1 MRTQLAL
8 CTALTGTVLA
18 FALAMPAQAQVDRRT
33 QEMIES
39 LQRRPIGP
47 GTIDDDSARGMVR
60 PGGENAAPAPSIPT
74 LTPAPS
80 VPTLTP
86 APQAQAP
93 QPQAP
98 QPQAPQVPPPP
109 ASQAQPVPPALSPAP
124 PPPMAEPRPEP
135 TPPPAFGQP
144 RPEPAPPPA
153 LSPAPPP
160 PMAAPRPESSPPSFG
175 QPRPEPA
182 PMAPPP
188 PQVFSP
194 QPAPPPPP
202 MSVKPGAPARP
213 VPPPPP
219 AGGMTA
225 TTAPADVPAISL
237 QVNFAT
243 GSARLEPNA
252 VEDLARLG
260 MALNS
265 PQLRAFRFRI
275 EGHTDTV
282 GDAFANQVLSE
293 RRAGAVR
300 DFLVA
305 RAGVAAFRLQVVG
318 LGETQPLIPTPDE
331 MPERRNRRV
340 QILNLGP

>member
-1 MRTQLAL
+1 MRNQLAR
-8 CTALTGTVLA
+8 CTALTGTLLTGTVLA

-60 PGGENAAPAPSIPT
+60 PGGESTTPAPSVPT

-93 QPQAP
+93 QPP
-98 QPQAPQVPPPP
+98 VPPPP
-109 ASQAQPVPPALSPAP
+109 PSGQARPDPPPPTLAPPP
-124 PPPMAEPRPEP
+124 PPPMAAPGPESS
-135 TPPPAFGQP
+135 PPAFGQP
-144 RPEPAPPPA
+144 RPEPV
-153 LSPAPPP
+153 P
-160 PMAAPRPESSPPSFG
+160 PMAR
-175 QPRPEPA
+175 PRPEPA

-188 PQVFSP
+188 PQAFSP

-202 MSVKPGAPARP
+202 PVSVKPGAPVRP

-219 AGGMTA
+219 PGGMA
-225 TTAPADVPAISL
+225 VTTAPADVPAISL

-275 EGHTDTV
+275 EGHTDTA

-318 LGETQPLIPTPDE
+318 LGESQLLIPTPDE